1 MEKVNLKK
9 NTNILQYVK
18 ENKKKD
24 VVVARVDDSLIDLNT
39 TLDTEKEVELIS
51 ADDDEGLQVLRHS
64 AAHVMAQAI
73 KHIYKNAKFA
83 IGPATDNGF
92 FYDID
97 VGKTLTVSDLLPIKD
112 EMKKIVKANYSFQ
125 RKELSKE
132 EALSYFSNDEYKV
145 DILGRIEDN
154 KVNLYTQGDFT
165 DLCRG
170 PHVPSTS
177 FVKYFKLLSVSGAYF
192 KGIETGPMLQRIHG
206 ACFSTKKDLNDYLHF
221 LEEVKKRDHR
231 KLGKEL
237 DLFHITDEIGAG
249 FVIWHPKGAMLRH
262 LIEEYEV
269 KEHLKKG
276 YELVKGPELLR
287 SELWKRSGHYD
298 NYRDLMY
305 FTKVE
310 TQEFG
315 IKPMNCLG
323 HIAVYAFKKRSYR
336 ELPKRYFEL
345 GIVHRHEKSG
355 VLHGLLRLR
364 EFTQD
369 DAHIFCRADQL
380 NEEIIK
386 VLDFVKDTM
395 DIFGFDFAL
404 ELSTQPEKHIGSEEN
419 WQKATQALQQALEKT
434 GKKYQI
440 NEGEGAFYGP
450 KIDVKLKDA
459 LHREW
464 QCATIQCDFALPERF
479 NLIYIDKDGKEKRP
493 VMVHRVI
500 LGSIERFVAILI
512 EHFAGDF
519 PLWLAPVQARI
530 LPISEKFFS
539 YGMEIYNQLNEKG
552 LRIEIDTRGET
563 LSKKIRE
570 AEKEHIPFMCI
581 VGEREKEK
589 KNITVRRRKG
599 GNMGSL
605 SVDTFSNMINE
616 MCKNKINQT
625 I

>member
-9 NTNILQYVK
+9 NINILRYVK
-18 ENKKKD
+18 ENKKTD
-24 VVVARVDDSLIDLNT
+24 VIVTKVDGKLVDLNT
-39 TLDTEKEVELIS
+39 TLDSEKQVELLS
-51 ADDDEGLQVLRHS
+51 ANDDEGLQVLRHS
-64 AAHVMAQAI
+64 TAHVMAQAI

-83 IGPATDNGF
+83 IGPATDSGF

-97 VGKTLTVSDLLPIKD
+97 IGKTLTVSDLLPIED
-112 EMKKIVKANYSFQ
+112 EMKKIVEADYCFQ
-125 RKELSKE
+125 RKEISKE
-132 EALSYFSNDEYKV
+132 EALNYFKNDEYKI
-145 DILGRIEDN
+145 DIIKDIKDDKLSI
-154 KVNLYTQGDFT
+154 YTQGDFT
-165 DLCRG
+165 DLCKG

-177 FVKYFKLLSVSGAYF
+177 FIKNFKLLSVSGAYF
-192 KGIETGPMLQRIHG
+192 KGIETGPVLQRIYG
-206 ACFSTKKDLNDYLHF
+206 ACFATIKALNNYLHF

-231 KLGKEL
+231 RLGKEL

-262 LIEEYEV
+262 LIEEYAV

-276 YELVKGPELLR
+276 YELVKCPEILR
-287 SELWKRSGHYD
+287 SELWKKSGHYD
-298 NYRDLMY
+298 NYRELMY
-305 FTKVE
+305 FTRVE
-310 TQEFG
+310 NQEFG

-323 HIAVYAFKKRSYR
+323 HISVYASKKRSYK

-369 DAHIFCRADQL
+369 DAHIFCKPDQL
-380 NEEIIK
+380 QQEIIDI
-386 VLDFVKDTM
+386 LDFIKDTM
-395 DIFGFDFAL
+395 DIFKFDFSL
-404 ELSTQPEKHIGSEEN
+404 EISTQPKKYIGSEEN

-434 GKKYQI
+434 DREYQI

-450 KIDVKLKDA
+450 KIDIKLKDA

-479 NLIYIDKDGKEKRP
+479 KLTYIDKDGEEKRP

-500 LGSIERFVAILI
+500 LGSIERFIAILI
-512 EHFAGDF
+512 EHFVGDF
-519 PLWLAPVQARI
+519 PLWIAPVQARV
-530 LPISEKFFS
+530 LPLSEKFFP
-539 YGMEIYNQLNEKG
+539 YGKEIYNLLSEKG
-552 LRIEIDTRGET
+552 VRMQIDLRDET

-581 VGEREKEK
+581 VGEKETQQ
-589 KNITVRRRKG
+589 KNISIRKRKR
-599 GNMGSL
+599 GNMGNFTADAFL
-605 SVDTFSNMINE
+605 NMINE
-616 MCKNKINQT
+616 MCRKKIS
-625 I
+625 

>member
-9 NTNILQYVK
+9 NINILRYVK
-18 ENKKKD
+18 ENKKTD
-24 VVVARVDDSLIDLNT
+24 VIVTKVNGKLVDLNT
-39 TLDTEKEVELIS
+39 TLDSEKQVELLS
-51 ADDDEGLQVLRHS
+51 ANDDEGLQVLRHS
-64 AAHVMAQAI
+64 TAHVMAQAI

-83 IGPATDNGF
+83 IGPATDSGF

-97 VGKTLTVSDLLPIKD
+97 IGKTLTVSDLLPIED
-112 EMKKIVKANYSFQ
+112 EMKKIVEADYCFQ
-125 RKELSKE
+125 RKEISKE
-132 EALSYFSNDEYKV
+132 EALNYFKNDEYKI
-145 DILGRIEDN
+145 DIIKDIKDDKLSI
-154 KVNLYTQGDFT
+154 YTQGDFT
-165 DLCRG
+165 DLCKG

-177 FVKYFKLLSVSGAYF
+177 FIKNFKLLSVSGAYF
-192 KGIETGPMLQRIHG
+192 KGIETGPVLQRIYG
-206 ACFSTKKDLNDYLHF
+206 ACFATIKALNNYLHF

-231 KLGKEL
+231 RLGKEL

-262 LIEEYEV
+262 LIEEYAV

-276 YELVKGPELLR
+276 YELVKCPEILR
-287 SELWKRSGHYD
+287 SELWKKSGHYD
-298 NYRDLMY
+298 NYRELMY
-305 FTKVE
+305 FTRVE
-310 TQEFG
+310 NQEFG

-323 HIAVYAFKKRSYR
+323 HISVYASKKRSYK

-369 DAHIFCRADQL
+369 DAHIFCKPDQL
-380 NEEIIK
+380 QQEIIDI
-386 VLDFVKDTM
+386 LDFIKDTM
-395 DIFGFDFAL
+395 DIFKFDFSL
-404 ELSTQPEKHIGSEEN
+404 EISTQPKKYIGSEEN

-434 GKKYQI
+434 DREYQI

-450 KIDVKLKDA
+450 KIDIKLKDA

-479 NLIYIDKDGKEKRP
+479 KLTYIDKDGEEKRP

-500 LGSIERFVAILI
+500 LGSIERFIAILI
-512 EHFAGDF
+512 EHFVGDF
-519 PLWLAPVQARI
+519 PLWIAPVQARV
-530 LPISEKFFS
+530 LPLSEKFFP
-539 YGMEIYNQLNEKG
+539 YGKEIYNLLSEKG
-552 LRIEIDTRGET
+552 VRMQIDLRDET

-581 VGEREKEK
+581 VGEKETQQ
-589 KNITVRRRKG
+589 KNISIRKRKR
-599 GNMGSL
+599 GNMGNFTADAFL
-605 SVDTFSNMINE
+605 NMINE
-616 MCKNKINQT
+616 MCRKKIS
-625 I
+625 

>member
-18 ENKKKD
+18 ENKKIN
-24 VVVARVDDSLIDLNT
+24 VIVAKVDDWLVDLNT
-39 TLDTEKEVELIS
+39 TLDSEKQVKLLS

-64 AAHVMAQAI
+64 TAHVMAQAI

-83 IGPATDNGF
+83 IGPATDSGF

-97 VGKTLTVSDLLPIKD
+97 IGKTLTVSDLLPIED
-112 EMKKIVKANYSFQ
+112 EMKKIVEADYCFQ
-125 RKELSKE
+125 RKEISKE
-132 EALSYFSNDEYKV
+132 EALNYFKNDEYKI
-145 DILGRIEDN
+145 DIIKDIKDDKLSI
-154 KVNLYTQGDFT
+154 YTQGDFT
-165 DLCRG
+165 DLCKG

-177 FVKYFKLLSVSGAYF
+177 FIKNFKLLSVSGAYF
-192 KGIETGPMLQRIHG
+192 KGIETGPVLQRIYG
-206 ACFSTKKDLNDYLHF
+206 ACFATRKALNNYLHF

-231 KLGKEL
+231 RLGKEL

-262 LIEEYEV
+262 LIEEYAV

-276 YELVKGPELLR
+276 YELVKCPEILR
-287 SELWKRSGHYD
+287 SELWKKSGHYD
-298 NYRDLMY
+298 NYRELMY

-310 TQEFG
+310 NQEFG

-323 HIAVYAFKKRSYR
+323 HISVYASKKRSYK

-369 DAHIFCRADQL
+369 DAHIFCKPDQL
-380 NEEIIK
+380 QQEIIDI
-386 VLDFVKDTM
+386 LDFVKDTM
-395 DIFGFDFAL
+395 DIFKFDFSL
-404 ELSTQPEKHIGSEEN
+404 EISTQPKKYIGSEEN

-434 GKKYQI
+434 DRKYQI

-450 KIDVKLKDA
+450 KIDIKLKDA

-479 NLIYIDKDGKEKRP
+479 KLIYIDKDGEEKRP

-500 LGSIERFVAILI
+500 LGSIERFIAILI
-512 EHFAGDF
+512 EHFVGDF
-519 PLWLAPVQARI
+519 PLWIAPVQARV
-530 LPISEKFFS
+530 LPLSEKFFS
-539 YGMEIYNQLNEKG
+539 YGTEIYNLLSEKG
-552 LRIEIDTRGET
+552 VRMEIDLRDET

-581 VGEREKEK
+581 VGEKETKQENISIRKRK
-589 KNITVRRRKG
+589 K
-599 GNMGSL
+599 GNMGNFTADAFL
-605 SVDTFSNMINE
+605 NMINE
-616 MCKNKINQT
+616 MCRKKIN
-625 I
+625 